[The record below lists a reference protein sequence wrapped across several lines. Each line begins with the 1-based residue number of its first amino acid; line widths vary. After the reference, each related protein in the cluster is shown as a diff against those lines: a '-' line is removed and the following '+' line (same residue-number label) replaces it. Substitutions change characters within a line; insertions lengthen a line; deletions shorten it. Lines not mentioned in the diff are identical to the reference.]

1 MRAKP
6 LVLVVL
12 GTRPE
17 AIKLAPVVAALRK
30 IRGLECRVLST
41 GQHRALLDRTLADLR
56 LKVWK
61 DLSLMRRD
69 QAPGELAKR
78 AFAALLPVIE
88 RERPALVVVQ
98 GDTTTALAGA
108 LAAAHEDV
116 PVGHVEAGV
125 RSGDLSNPFP
135 EEANRIVIDDL
146 SALLFAPTREAARRR
161 RGAAGRVFVTG
172 NTVVDAL
179 RSVAPRARARRGTKV
194 VLVTM
199 HRRESFEGGLAQ
211 ACAAM
216 RELLD
221 RRPDVR
227 IVFPV
232 HLNPRVQKIVRAAL
246 RHPRALLLPPLGY
259 RAFVAELSR
268 CRFVLTDSGGVQ
280 EEAASLGK
288 PALVLRRVTDRP
300 EAVRAG
306 VAVVTGLDPKMI
318 VARAE
323 RLLDDEKEYRRM
335 TRRSSVFGDGRAG
348 TRVAGQIRRFL
359 RVKAP

>member
-1 MRAKP
+1 
-6 LVLVVL
+6 
-12 GTRPE
+12 
-17 AIKLAPVVAALRK
+17 
-30 IRGLECRVLST
+30 
-41 GQHRALLDRTLADLR
+41 
-56 LKVWK
+56 
-61 DLSLMRRD
+61 
-69 QAPGELAKR
+69 
-78 AFAALLPVIE
+78 
-88 RERPALVVVQ
+88 
-98 GDTTTALAGA
+98 
-108 LAAAHEDV
+108 
-116 PVGHVEAGV
+116 
-125 RSGDLSNPFP
+125 
-135 EEANRIVIDDL
+135 
-146 SALLFAPTREAARRR
+146 
-161 RGAAGRVFVTG
+161 
-172 NTVVDAL
+172 
-179 RSVAPRARARRGTKV
+179 
-194 VLVTM
+194 
-199 HRRESFEGGLAQ
+199 
-211 ACAAM
+211 M